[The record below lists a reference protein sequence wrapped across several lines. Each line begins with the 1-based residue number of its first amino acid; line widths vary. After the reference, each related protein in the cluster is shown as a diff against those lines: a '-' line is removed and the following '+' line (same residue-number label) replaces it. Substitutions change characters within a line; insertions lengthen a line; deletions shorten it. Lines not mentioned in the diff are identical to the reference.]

1 MIPNGSSSTSVFC
14 ISHIN
19 TYIES
24 QQEDVRKLLEKL
36 IDVPLPVDDQLPST
50 FLPFDSELAIF
61 VDQERLEQKKTD
73 RHNSEH
79 NELKA
84 EIRVIMLQKS
94 TLFEL
99 MEVLQK
105 IVTKQNCDLD
115 LYSSIMCIQK
125 KFKQIVRS
133 INRLSNKIDLEDS

>member
-1 MIPNGSSSTSVFC
+1 
-14 ISHIN
+14 
-19 TYIES
+19 
-24 QQEDVRKLLEKL
+24 
-36 IDVPLPVDDQLPST
+36 
-50 FLPFDSELAIF
+50 
-61 VDQERLEQKKTD
+61 
-73 RHNSEH
+73 
-79 NELKA
+79 
-84 EIRVIMLQKS
+84 MLQKS